1 MVPFGTSSPYQDIG
15 RTRMQGLWL
24 TLLVSIGLSALWL
37 GPAVATGRPQQG
49 QEATASPAA
58 KERTTAPD
66 DGAGRVVYRLDFS
79 DYGGGSVEAWLES
92 KGFKLKEAAKHQ
104 DQLELSIENG
114 ALILTAKEQL
124 RGFVYND
131 SLDIGKFSKVRIEWG
146 VIKFP
151 EGASYER
158 HVRNEALMVYISF
171 GHETIASGN
180 IILPDVPYFIGFF
193 LCKDDK
199 LNTPYIGKYYHEG
212 GRFVCLGHPQPNETI
227 VSEFD
232 LVTAFRAY
240 YEKNEVPPISGV
252 NFGVDTADAGDGG
265 KAAAFVK
272 KIEILE

>member
-1 MVPFGTSSPYQDIG
+1 
-15 RTRMQGLWL
+15 MQGSWR
-24 TLLVSIGLSALWL
+24 TLLVLIGLSALWF
-37 GPAVATGRPQQG
+37 GPAFATEPPPQG
-49 QEATASPAA
+49 QEMTASPAS
-58 KERTTAPD
+58 KGRTTAPD
-66 DGAGRVVYRLDFS
+66 DGTGRVVYRLDFA
-79 DYGGGSVEAWLES
+79 DYPGGSVEAWLES

-114 ALILTAKEQL
+114 ALILAAKEQL

-131 SLDIGKFSKVRIEWG
+131 SLDIEKFSRVRIEWG
-146 VIKFP
+146 VIKYP

-158 HVRNEALMVYISF
+158 HVRNEALMIYLSF
-171 GHETIASGN
+171 GHEKKASGN

-199 LNTPYIGKYYHEG
+199 LNTPYVGRYYHEG
-212 GRFVCLGHPQPNETI
+212 GRFVCLGHPQPNETV

-232 LVTAFRAY
+232 LVTAFRDY
-240 YEKNEVPPISGV
+240 YETSEVPPISGI

-272 KIEILE
+272 KIEFLE

>member
-1 MVPFGTSSPYQDIG
+1 
-15 RTRMQGLWL
+15 MQGLWV

-37 GPAVATGRPQQG
+37 GPACATEQSKQG
-49 QEATASPAA
+49 QEAAVSPAA
-58 KERTTAPD
+58 KDLTTAPN
-66 DGAGRVVYRLDFS
+66 DGVGRVVYRLDFS
-79 DYGGGSVEAWLES
+79 DHAGGSVEAWLES

-104 DQLELSIENG
+104 DQLELSVENG

-124 RGFVYND
+124 RGFVYLE
-131 SLDIGKFSKVRIEWG
+131 SLHIEKFSKVRLEWG

-158 HVRNEALMVYISF
+158 HVRNEALMIYISF
-171 GHETIASGN
+171 GHEKIASGN

-199 LNTPYIGKYYHEG
+199 LNTPYIGRYYHEG
-212 GRFVCLGHPQPNETI
+212 GRFVCLGHPQPNETV

-240 YEKNEVPPISGV
+240 YEKSEVPPISGI
-252 NFGVDTADAGDGG
+252 NLGVDTADAGDGG
-265 KAAAFVK
+265 KAAAFIK
-272 KIEILE
+272 KIEFLE

>member
-1 MVPFGTSSPYQDIG
+1 MVPFGTNSPNQDVG
-15 RTRMQGLWL
+15 RTRMQRLWL

-37 GPAVATGRPQQG
+37 GPAFATGQPQQG
-49 QEATASPAA
+49 QEATVSPASQGQ
-58 KERTTAPD
+58 TTAPD
-66 DGAGRVVYRLDFS
+66 VGAGRVVYRIDFS
-79 DYGGGSVEAWLES
+79 DYAGGSVEAWLES
-92 KGFKLKEAAKHQ
+92 KGFKLREAAKHQ

-131 SLDIGKFSKVRIEWG
+131 SLDVENFSKVRIEWG
-146 VIKFP
+146 VIKYP

-158 HVRNEALMVYISF
+158 HVHNEALMIYISF
-171 GHETIASGN
+171 GHEKMASGN

-199 LNTPYIGKYYHEG
+199 LNTPYKGSYYLEG

-240 YEKNEVPPISGV
+240 YEKSEVPPISGI
-252 NFGVDTADAGDGG
+252 NFGVDTSDAGDGG

-272 KIEILE
+272 KIEFLE